1 MGTRYKDMKITTL
14 GLILLTLEATCGQ
27 ADEITN
33 PSAEEVL
40 NYEYSDGG
48 YGPPMDR
55 VARNKFSRIMRSDKF
70 ARIVREPNKLMRI
83 LRNGEQKFARIMRSD
98 PNLTAANR
106 YQIAPQM
113 RGLRTPE
120 IKFTRI
126 LRGEPKYL
134 RILRSHDGNEDDFES
149 DM

>member
-1 MGTRYKDMKITTL
+1 MGIPYKDMKITTL
-14 GLILLTLEATCGQ
+14 GFILLTLEATCGQ
-27 ADEITN
+27 ADISN

-98 PNLTAANR
+98 PRLASAESR
-106 YQIAPQM
+106 YQHAPQM
-113 RGLRTPE
+113 RVLRAPE
-120 IKFTRI
+120 VKFTRI

-134 RILRSHDGNEDDFES
+134 RILRSHEAD
-149 DM
+149 